1 MGKSGMQ
8 LSARAVSDLL
18 AKIFGPS
25 YYDGPRF
32 GRGDP
37 GWAHITESLGG
48 RVFGRGSEVML
59 NPQPLPPRELYA
71 LSLADA
77 HIQQVLSLDAA
88 GALLGGEAAKRALDR
103 SLRLLD
109 EIDDLCPKWPRW
121 PKIWPPPPPPP
132 WELGDE
138 MTRTELFLFGTRF
151 LGAADLITHE
161 KIQGSLAG
169 LGEKALTLSTQG
181 Y

>member
-1 MGKSGMQ
+1 MGKSGLQ
-8 LSARAVSDLL
+8 LSARAVSDLI
-18 AKIFGPS
+18 AKFIGPS

-37 GWAHITESLGG
+37 GVFRPTEVGAG
-48 RVFGRGSEVML
+48 RVFERGSEVML
-59 NPQPLPPRELYA
+59 NPQPLPPREFYA

-77 HIQQVLSLDAA
+77 HIQQILSLDAA
-88 GALLGGEAAKRALDR
+88 GALLGGEVAERAFDR
-103 SLRLLD
+103 SMRLID
-109 EIDDLCPKWPRW
+109 EIDDLCPRW
-121 PKIWPPPPPPP
+121 PKWPGIWPPPPPPP
-132 WELGDE
+132 FQLGDE

-161 KIQGSLAG
+161 KLQGSLAG